1 MHTAADAMK
10 FLKFEIFLLLLF
22 FFAIAVSGLA
32 LYLYY
37 SRGPVTVPNKVFE
50 NKDYQEFDNYTKRVG
65 PESAY
70 EVLKR
75 RYSKNEPEGHDF
87 AHIIGHWAYAQRGLD
102 GLVVCD
108 SAFNYG
114 CQHGF
119 AEKFLDGKD
128 IYSIRTLEA
137 KCVEFG
143 PVHAPSCLHGIGHAV
158 MIDSSYNLDKALA
171 DCEILMLPSQTY
183 CFDGVFMERVVGS
196 MLPEAYKLK
205 VTEENL
211 DEPCG
216 DINERYRR
224 ECFRNQ
230 PTAWMAFFQ
239 SPQKVVV
246 KCVEQESQFRDICLE
261 SAGYINV
268 MSVGENR
275 DVLLSGCRL
284 DQGLADS
291 CVIGEVKELMFEG
304 KSADLAFGLCFEISP
319 QRRLECSELH
329 KQMFADYQV
338 RFAR

>member
-1 MHTAADAMK
+1 MK
-10 FLKFEIFLLLLF
+10 FLRFEIFLFLIA
-22 FFAIAVSGLA
+22 FFAVVVSGLA

-37 SRGPVTVPNKVFE
+37 SRGPISLANKVFE
-50 NKDYQEFDNYTKRVG
+50 NRDYRGFDNYTKRVG
-65 PESAY
+65 PETAY

-75 RYSKNEPEGHDF
+75 KYSRNEPEGHDF
-87 AHIIGHWAYAQRGLD
+87 AHIIGHFAYVQNGLD
-102 GLVVCD
+102 GLRVCD

-128 IYSIRTLEA
+128 ISSIRTLEA

-143 PVHAPSCLHGIGHAV
+143 PVHTPSCLHGIGHAV
-158 MIDSSYNLDKALA
+158 MIDSSYKLDKALV
-171 DCEILMLPSQTY
+171 DCEILMSSSQTY

-196 MLPEAYKLK
+196 MLPETDKLK
-205 VTEENL
+205 VVKDNIDQPCEN
-211 DEPCG
+211 
-216 DINERYRR
+216 INQKYKR

-230 PTAWMAFFQ
+230 PAAWMAFFQ
-239 SPQKVVV
+239 SPQKVVEH
-246 KCVEQESQFRDICLE
+246 CAEQGMQYRDICLE

-268 MSVGENR
+268 MGAGESR

-284 DQGLADS
+284 DKGLADS

-319 QRRLECSELH
+319 QRRLECAELH
-329 KQMFADYQV
+329 RQMFADYQV